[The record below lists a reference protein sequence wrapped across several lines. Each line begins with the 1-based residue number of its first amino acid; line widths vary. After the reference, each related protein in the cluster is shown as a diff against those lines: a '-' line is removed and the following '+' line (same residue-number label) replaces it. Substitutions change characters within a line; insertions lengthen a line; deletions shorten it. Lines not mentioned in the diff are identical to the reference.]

1 MKKIVLPGG
10 TGFLGRSLAGFFGER
25 GWEVVVLSRT
35 GRSCERGRCVEW
47 DGETLGEWA
56 REIEGAEAVVN
67 LAGRTVNCRY
77 DARNRRDI
85 CESRL
90 RSTRVLGEAIAK
102 AAQPPRV
109 WINSSSATIYRDAR
123 DRAMDEATGEIGS
136 GFSVDVCE
144 QWERELANALA
155 LQTRKV
161 ALRTA
166 IVLGPGA
173 GGAFSPFFNVVRF
186 GGGGKMGD
194 GGQYVSW
201 IHVED
206 FCRAV
211 EWVLEHEELTGAVNC
226 TAPNPVPNAEFMREL
241 RQACGRRIGLPAS
254 RWMLEIGAF
263 ALRTETEL
271 LLKSRRVVPARLL
284 ASGFE
289 FRFPELHAA
298 LSDLVPR
305 HRAARATPARLAA

>member
-10 TGFLGRSLAGFFGER
+10 AGFLGRALTGFFSTR
-25 GWEVVVLSRT
+25 GWDVVVFSRLPRAGNT
-35 GRSCERGRCVEW
+35 ARCVAW
-47 DGETLGEWA
+47 DGETLGPWVE
-56 REIEGAEAVVN
+56 EIEGADVVVN

-77 DARNRRDI
+77 HPRNRREI

-90 RSTRVLGEAIAK
+90 RSTRVLGEAIAN
-102 AAQPPRV
+102 AANPPRV
-109 WINSSSATIYRDAR
+109 WINSSSATIYREAR
-123 DRAMDEATGEIGS
+123 DRAMDEETGEIGN

-155 LQTRKV
+155 PQTRKI
-161 ALRTA
+161 ALRSA

-186 GGGGKMGD
+186 GGGGPMGD
-194 GGQYVSW
+194 GGQFVSW

-211 EWVLEHEELTGAVNC
+211 EWIIEREELSGAINC
-226 TAPNPVPNAEFMREL
+226 ASPNPVPNAEFMREL
-241 RQACGRRIGLPAS
+241 RQASGRRLGLPAT

-284 ASGFE
+284 SSGFA

-298 LSDLVPR
+298 LTDLVPR
-305 HRAARATPARLAA
+305 HRAARATQQRLAA